1 MQFSKL
7 IPALEQGKVDMIL
20 SYMTITSNRNLKV
33 AFVGPY
39 FISGKAFL
47 TKIETIANASEATQV
62 NSPGTRLTALKG
74 STSEAFVEAVLP
86 KVQYIP
92 AKNYDEAVNMVIKG
106 KAHALIAD
114 YPICLVSVFRYP
126 NKGLLSV
133 VTPLTYEPLG
143 IAVPANDP
151 HLINWVENFLN
162 NLEGSGNLEALRDQW
177 FGDTSWMSE
186 LP

>member
-1 MQFSKL
+1 
-7 IPALEQGKVDMIL
+7 
-20 SYMTITSNRNLKV
+20 MTITSNRNLKV

-47 TKIETIANASEATQV
+47 TKIETIANATEATQV

-92 AKNYDEAVNMVIKG
+92 AKNYKEGVDMVIKG

-114 YPICLVSVFRYP
+114 YPVCVVSVFRYP

-143 IAVPANDP
+143 IAMPANDP

-177 FGDTSWMSE
+177 FGDTSWMSD